1 MRNFTSVIGAA
12 VTQLNEPPCLL
23 WVGSWSIPFR
33 TIMNTKQCETRELS
47 GHPLLN
53 GKCTGLPGCF
63 YSPKCKLNYNFKG
76 HSVALLC

>member
-47 GHPLLN
+47 GHSTEWEMYKTFRVFL
-53 GKCTGLPGCF
+53 F
-63 YSPKCKLNYNFKG
+63 PKM
-76 HSVALLC
+76 